1 MYDFDWETAMHQQ
14 SDRDGK
20 TRWASFGLIENRLH
34 HVVWTERGDRIRI
47 ISRRKANSG
56 EVRKYVEALV

>member
-1 MYDFDWETAMHQQ
+1 MHQQ
-14 SDRDGK
+14 SDRDGE